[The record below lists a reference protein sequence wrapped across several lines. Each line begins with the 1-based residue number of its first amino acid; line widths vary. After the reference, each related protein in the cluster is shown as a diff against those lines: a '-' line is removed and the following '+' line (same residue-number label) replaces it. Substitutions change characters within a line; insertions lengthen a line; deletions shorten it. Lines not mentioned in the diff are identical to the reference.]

1 MLSRKF
7 GLNLVVFLAIA
18 ALFTGIW
25 ALYNRPV
32 TAPDWPEQI
41 SGYSF
46 SPFRQGQSPQ
56 TGVYPSDQE
65 MREDLELLSKQ
76 TDSIR
81 TYSVDGDLDKIPAI
95 AEEFGLRVTLGVWI
109 SPDEERNER
118 EITKAINIA
127 NNSRSVVRV
136 VVGNEA
142 LFLSLIHI

>member
-109 SPDEERNER
+109 
-118 EITKAINIA
+118 
-127 NNSRSVVRV
+127 
-136 VVGNEA
+136 
-142 LFLSLIHI
+142 LSLIHI